1 MYVCIHMYM
10 YICMRISRRSECE
23 NSIHSIHKVSRITGN
38 AILILHNIT
47 LVVSSLLNRYR
58 KRQRHVMITQ
68 ELDKA

>member
-10 YICMRISRRSECE
+10 YICIRISRRSGCE
-23 NSIHSIHKVSRITGN
+23 NSIHKVSRTTGN

-58 KRQRHVMITQ
+58 KRQRHVTITQ

>member
-47 LVVSSLLNRYR
+47 LVVSSLLNR
-58 KRQRHVMITQ
+58 
-68 ELDKA
+68 